1 MTLNMKIFQLYEKP
15 HFSPFSQRLSSMD
28 DNENSSKRHDNH
40 NNQDH
45 EDGKVDNIRIVG
57 DPTTLCGFGSC
68 TPSWIQCLANPKLF
82 TAHCTAIFALMI
94 CSFAYFGG
102 VLTTVER
109 QFQLSSSESGTIT
122 IINDFV
128 SLSLVLFASYFGH
141 GAHRPRWIAV
151 GTILVGIGVFLF
163 TMPHF
168 TTDPLSEVLYQ
179 DDVGSGICSSDSTD
193 SSTTAAQPSQ
203 NESSNNPTFSNG
215 CGTTSSGLGQIWWI
229 IVGQVIV
236 GIGSAPLYPL
246 VTTYI
251 DDAVGKRRL
260 VSYMGE

>member
-1 MTLNMKIFQLYEKP
+1 MG
-15 HFSPFSQRLSSMD
+15 
-28 DNENSSKRHDNH
+28 DNENSSKRHDNPR
-40 NNQDH
+40 NQDH
-45 EDGKVDNIRIVG
+45 DIKVDNIRIVG
-57 DPTTLCGFGSC
+57 DTTTVCGFGSC

-102 VLTTVER
+102 ILTTVER

-128 SLSLVLFASYFGH
+128 SLSFVLFASYFGH

-151 GTILVGIGVFLF
+151 GTVLVGIGVFLF

-168 TTDPLSEVLYQ
+168 TTDPLDLREVLYGNTKH
-179 DDVGSGICSSDSTD
+179 DVGICILDATD
-193 SSTTAAQPSQ
+193 SSTLSSAQLFQ
-203 NESSNNPTFSNG
+203 NESSNHLYNSTFSNG
-215 CGTTSSGLGQIWWI
+215 CGSTSTGFGQIWWI
-229 IVGQVIV
+229 IIGQVIV

-260 VSYMGE
+260 VSYMGECSILILSISSWLKGPERLQ